1 MHYKYNLL
9 LLCLDCSE
17 IKIHKMQTRPIDQDI
32 KRAVRTKKMIRALW
46 TINFCGVALVML
58 IGVMIYHG
66 YIGYMPPVE
75 GLLNPEDRFAS
86 RLFTSDGVEMGRFYQ
101 SRNNRVYADYSEISP
116 NVINALIATE
126 DERFMQHSGIDIMA
140 LSRVLFKTI
149 LLRQKN
155 AGGGSTITQQLAKQ
169 LYSPESDGLM
179 DRFIQKPVEWA
190 IAVKLERYYTKEE
203 IIKMYL
209 NQFDFLNNAVG
220 IKTAAHVYFNTTPD
234 SLKIEQAA
242 MLVGMAKN
250 PSLYNPV
257 RADRKDAA
265 VGRRNVVLQQML
277 KADLITEA
285 ECDSLCALPLD
296 VKFTKVDHKDGI
308 APYFREAVRLMM
320 QAKEPRR
327 GDYPDWDQQRF
338 VDDSIQW
345 ATNPLYGW
353 VEKNPKPDGTKYNI
367 YTDGLRIYTSIDSR
381 MQKYAEEAVIDHLK
395 NTLQPQFDRE
405 KGSRGP
411 YTTNS
416 AELGQLTPRKLIDRA
431 IRQSERYRVLKNAG
445 MSDAEIMEEFDKPV
459 DMTVFSY
466 DGGQV
471 QKTMS
476 PRDSVVYQKMFL
488 RAGFMS
494 MDPLTGQVKAY
505 VGGPNFHF
513 FQYDMAGVGRRQIG
527 STVKPF
533 LYTYA
538 FEEGFTPCDMFLNAQ
553 PSITLPTGEVWAPR
567 NTGHAR
573 IGEMVDLYWALTNS
587 NNWISAR
594 LMSELS
600 PSTLARTMHT
610 FGITNHLDPVVS
622 LCLGPC
628 DVSVREMVTAYTA
641 FSNKGLRVDPIY
653 VTKITDN
660 NGNVIS
666 EFTPQYTEVMS
677 QEAYFK
683 MVNILQNVINSGTG
697 SRLRRA
703 PYNITAVMGGKT
715 GTTNYNADGWFMG
728 FTPNLVSGVWVGG
741 DERYIHFNRMAQGQ
755 GAAMALPIYGL
766 YMKKVYAD
774 KSLPYSQTL
783 QFPEPPAGFSPC
795 YKESYGDAPA
805 AETPVEAIDNA
816 FE

>member
-1 MHYKYNLL
+1 
-9 LLCLDCSE
+9 
-17 IKIHKMQTRPIDQDI
+17 
-32 KRAVRTKKMIRALW
+32 
-46 TINFCGVALVML
+46 ML

-285 ECDSLCALPLD
+285 ECDSLCALPLE

-395 NTLQPQFDRE
+395 NTLQPQFERE

-600 PSTLARTMHT
+600 PSTLARTMYT

>member
-1 MHYKYNLL
+1 MFGLL
-9 LLCLDCSE
+9 RN
-17 IKIHKMQTRPIDQDI
+17 KIHKMQTRPIDQDI
-32 KRAVRTKKMIRALW
+32 KRAARTKKMIRALW

-285 ECDSLCALPLD
+285 ECDSLCALPLE

-431 IRQSERYRVLKNAG
+431 ICQSERYRVLKNAG

>member
-1 MHYKYNLL
+1 
-9 LLCLDCSE
+9 
-17 IKIHKMQTRPIDQDI
+17 MQTRPIDQDI

-285 ECDSLCALPLD
+285 ECDSLCALPLE

-553 PSITLPTGEVWAPR
+553 PSISLPTGEVWAPR

-600 PSTLARTMHT
+600 PLTLARTMHT

>member
-1 MHYKYNLL
+1 
-9 LLCLDCSE
+9 
-17 IKIHKMQTRPIDQDI
+17 
-32 KRAVRTKKMIRALW
+32 
-46 TINFCGVALVML
+46 ML

-610 FGITNHLDPVVS
+610 FGITNHLDPVAS

>member
-1 MHYKYNLL
+1 
-9 LLCLDCSE
+9 
-17 IKIHKMQTRPIDQDI
+17 
-32 KRAVRTKKMIRALW
+32 
-46 TINFCGVALVML
+46 
-58 IGVMIYHG
+58 
-66 YIGYMPPVE
+66 MPPVE

-250 PSLYNPV
+250 PSLYNPA

-285 ECDSLCALPLD
+285 ECDSLCALPLE

-505 VGGPNFHF
+505 VGGLNFHF

-805 AETPVEAIDNA
+805 AEAPVEAIDNA

>member
-1 MHYKYNLL
+1 MFGLL
-9 LLCLDCSE
+9 RN
-17 IKIHKMQTRPIDQDI
+17 KIHKMQTRPIDQDI
-32 KRAVRTKKMIRALW
+32 KRAARTKKMIRALW

-327 GDYPDWDQQRF
+327 GDYPDWDQQCF

>member
-1 MHYKYNLL
+1 
-9 LLCLDCSE
+9 
-17 IKIHKMQTRPIDQDI
+17 
-32 KRAVRTKKMIRALW
+32 
-46 TINFCGVALVML
+46 ML

-169 LYSPESDGLM
+169 LYSPESDWLM

-285 ECDSLCALPLD
+285 ECDSLCALPLE

>member
-1 MHYKYNLL
+1 
-9 LLCLDCSE
+9 
-17 IKIHKMQTRPIDQDI
+17 
-32 KRAVRTKKMIRALW
+32 
-46 TINFCGVALVML
+46 ML

-381 MQKYAEEAVIDHLK
+381 MQKYAEDAVIDHLK

-683 MVNILQNVINSGTG
+683 MVNILQNVINSGSG

>member
-1 MHYKYNLL
+1 MFGLL
-9 LLCLDCSE
+9 RN
-17 IKIHKMQTRPIDQDI
+17 KIHKMQTRPIDQDI
-32 KRAVRTKKMIRALW
+32 KRAARTKKMIRALW

-285 ECDSLCALPLD
+285 ECDSLCALPLE

-553 PSITLPTGEVWAPR
+553 PSIMLPTGEVWAPR

-783 QFPEPPAGFSPC
+783 QFSEPPAGFSPC

>member
-1 MHYKYNLL
+1 
-9 LLCLDCSE
+9 
-17 IKIHKMQTRPIDQDI
+17 
-32 KRAVRTKKMIRALW
+32 
-46 TINFCGVALVML
+46 ML

-126 DERFMQHSGIDIMA
+126 DERFMQHSGIDTMA

-285 ECDSLCALPLD
+285 ECDSLCALPLE

>member
-1 MHYKYNLL
+1 
-9 LLCLDCSE
+9 
-17 IKIHKMQTRPIDQDI
+17 
-32 KRAVRTKKMIRALW
+32 
-46 TINFCGVALVML
+46 ML

-265 VGRRNVVLQQML
+265 LGRRNVVLQQML

-285 ECDSLCALPLD
+285 ECDSLCALPLE

-553 PSITLPTGEVWAPR
+553 PSIMLPTGEVWAPR

>member
-1 MHYKYNLL
+1 
-9 LLCLDCSE
+9 
-17 IKIHKMQTRPIDQDI
+17 
-32 KRAVRTKKMIRALW
+32 
-46 TINFCGVALVML
+46 
-58 IGVMIYHG
+58 
-66 YIGYMPPVE
+66 MPPVE

-755 GAAMALPIYGL
+755 GAEMALPIYGL

>member
-1 MHYKYNLL
+1 
-9 LLCLDCSE
+9 
-17 IKIHKMQTRPIDQDI
+17 
-32 KRAVRTKKMIRALW
+32 
-46 TINFCGVALVML
+46 
-58 IGVMIYHG
+58 
-66 YIGYMPPVE
+66 MPPVE

-296 VKFTKVDHKDGI
+296 VKFTKVDHKGGI

>member
-1 MHYKYNLL
+1 
-9 LLCLDCSE
+9 
-17 IKIHKMQTRPIDQDI
+17 
-32 KRAVRTKKMIRALW
+32 
-46 TINFCGVALVML
+46 ML

-250 PSLYNPV
+250 PSLYNPA

-285 ECDSLCALPLD
+285 ECDSLCALPLE

>member
-1 MHYKYNLL
+1 
-9 LLCLDCSE
+9 
-17 IKIHKMQTRPIDQDI
+17 
-32 KRAVRTKKMIRALW
+32 
-46 TINFCGVALVML
+46 ML

-285 ECDSLCALPLD
+285 ECDSLCALPLE

-381 MQKYAEEAVIDHLK
+381 MQKYAEEAVIDQLK

>member
-1 MHYKYNLL
+1 
-9 LLCLDCSE
+9 
-17 IKIHKMQTRPIDQDI
+17 
-32 KRAVRTKKMIRALW
+32 
-46 TINFCGVALVML
+46 ML

-265 VGRRNVVLQQML
+265 MGRRNVVLQQML

>member
-1 MHYKYNLL
+1 
-9 LLCLDCSE
+9 
-17 IKIHKMQTRPIDQDI
+17 
-32 KRAVRTKKMIRALW
+32 
-46 TINFCGVALVML
+46 ML

-345 ATNPLYGW
+345 AANPLYGW

>member
-1 MHYKYNLL
+1 
-9 LLCLDCSE
+9 
-17 IKIHKMQTRPIDQDI
+17 
-32 KRAVRTKKMIRALW
+32 
-46 TINFCGVALVML
+46 ML

-250 PSLYNPV
+250 PSLYNPA

-285 ECDSLCALPLD
+285 ECDSLCALPLE

-445 MSDAEIMEEFDKPV
+445 MSDAEILEEFDKPV

>member
-1 MHYKYNLL
+1 MFGLL
-9 LLCLDCSE
+9 RN
-17 IKIHKMQTRPIDQDI
+17 KIHKMQTRPIDQDI
-32 KRAVRTKKMIRALW
+32 KRAARTKKMIRALW

-285 ECDSLCALPLD
+285 ECDSLCALPLE

-774 KSLPYSQTL
+774 KSLPYSQTS

>member
-1 MHYKYNLL
+1 
-9 LLCLDCSE
+9 
-17 IKIHKMQTRPIDQDI
+17 MQTRPIDQDI
-32 KRAVRTKKMIRALW
+32 KRAARTKKMIRALW

-715 GTTNYNADGWFMG
+715 GTTNYNADGWCMG

>member
-1 MHYKYNLL
+1 MFGLL
-9 LLCLDCSE
+9 RN
-17 IKIHKMQTRPIDQDI
+17 KIHKMQTRPIDQDI
-32 KRAVRTKKMIRALW
+32 KRAARTKKMIRALW

-567 NTGHAR
+567 NTGYAR

>member
-1 MHYKYNLL
+1 
-9 LLCLDCSE
+9 
-17 IKIHKMQTRPIDQDI
+17 
-32 KRAVRTKKMIRALW
+32 
-46 TINFCGVALVML
+46 
-58 IGVMIYHG
+58 
-66 YIGYMPPVE
+66 MPPVE

-220 IKTAAHVYFNTTPD
+220 IKTAAHVYFNTSPD

-265 VGRRNVVLQQML
+265 EGRRNVVLQQML

>member
-1 MHYKYNLL
+1 
-9 LLCLDCSE
+9 
-17 IKIHKMQTRPIDQDI
+17 
-32 KRAVRTKKMIRALW
+32 
-46 TINFCGVALVML
+46 
-58 IGVMIYHG
+58 
-66 YIGYMPPVE
+66 MPPVE

-285 ECDSLCALPLD
+285 ECDSLCALPLE

-783 QFPEPPAGFSPC
+783 QFSEPPAGFSPC

>member
-1 MHYKYNLL
+1 
-9 LLCLDCSE
+9 
-17 IKIHKMQTRPIDQDI
+17 
-32 KRAVRTKKMIRALW
+32 
-46 TINFCGVALVML
+46 ML

-296 VKFTKVDHKDGI
+296 VKFTKEDHKDGI

>member
-1 MHYKYNLL
+1 
-9 LLCLDCSE
+9 
-17 IKIHKMQTRPIDQDI
+17 
-32 KRAVRTKKMIRALW
+32 
-46 TINFCGVALVML
+46 
-58 IGVMIYHG
+58 
-66 YIGYMPPVE
+66 MPPVE

-327 GDYPDWDQQRF
+327 SDYPDWDQQRF

>member
-1 MHYKYNLL
+1 MFGLL
-9 LLCLDCSE
+9 RN
-17 IKIHKMQTRPIDQDI
+17 KIHKMQTRPIDQDI
-32 KRAVRTKKMIRALW
+32 KCAARTKKMIRALW

-285 ECDSLCALPLD
+285 ECDSLCALPLE

-445 MSDAEIMEEFDKPV
+445 MSDAEIMKEFDKPV

>member
-1 MHYKYNLL
+1 
-9 LLCLDCSE
+9 
-17 IKIHKMQTRPIDQDI
+17 MQTRPIDQDI
-32 KRAVRTKKMIRALW
+32 KRSQRTAKVVRTLW

-58 IGVMIYHG
+58 LGVMIYHG

-75 GLLNPEDRFAS
+75 GLLNPEDRLAS
-86 RLFTSDGVEMGRFYQ
+86 RLFSADGVEMGRFYQ
-101 SRNNRVYADYSEISP
+101 SKNNRVYADYSEISP
-116 NVINALIATE
+116 YVVNALIATE
-126 DERFMQHSGIDIMA
+126 DERFMSHSGIDMMA

-149 LLRQKN
+149 LMRQKN

-169 LYSPESDGLM
+169 LYSPESEGLM

-250 PSLYNPV
+250 PSLFNPA
-257 RADRKDAA
+257 REDRRDAA
-265 VGRRNVVLQQML
+265 IGRRNVVLKQML
-277 KADLITEA
+277 KADMITEE
-285 ECDSLCALPLD
+285 ECDSLCALPLG
-296 VKFTKVDHKDGI
+296 VQFTRVDHKDGI
-308 APYFREAVRLMM
+308 APYFREAIRLMM

-327 GDYPDWDQQRF
+327 SDYPEWDQQHY

-353 VEKNPKPDGTKYNI
+353 VEKNPKPDGSKYNI

-381 MQKYAEEAVIDHLK
+381 MQKYAEEAVVDHLK

-411 YTTNS
+411 YTTNKD
-416 AELGQLTPRKLIDRA
+416 ELGQLTPQKLIDRA
-431 IRQSERYRVLKNAG
+431 IRQSERYRVLKKAG
-445 MSDAEIMEEFDKPV
+445 MSESEIMEEFNRLV

-471 QKTMS
+471 SKTMS
-476 PRDSVVYQKMFL
+476 PRDSIIYQKMFL

-538 FEEGFTPCDMFLNAQ
+538 FEEGFTPCDQFLNAQ
-553 PSITLPTGEVWAPR
+553 PSIVLPSGQVWSPR
-567 NTGHAR
+567 NAGHAR
-573 IGEMVDLYWALTNS
+573 VGEMVDLYWALTNS

-600 PSTLARTMHT
+600 PTTLARTMHT
-610 FGITNHLDPVVS
+610 FGITSHLDPVMS

-683 MVNILQNVINSGTG
+683 MINILQNVINSGTG

-715 GTTNYNADGWFMG
+715 GTTNYNSDGWFMG

-741 DERYIHFNRMAQGQ
+741 DERYIHFNNMAQGQ

-774 KSLPYSQTL
+774 KSLPYSQEAK
-783 QFPEPPAGFSPC
+783 FPDPPAGFSAC
-795 YKESYGDAPA
+795 YKAGYGDAVEEEA
-805 AETPVEAIDNA
+805 PVEAIDNA

>member
-1 MHYKYNLL
+1 MFGLL
-9 LLCLDCSE
+9 RN
-17 IKIHKMQTRPIDQDI
+17 KIHKMQTRPIDQDI
-32 KRAVRTKKMIRALW
+32 KRAARTKKMIRALW

-381 MQKYAEEAVIDHLK
+381 MQKYAEEAVTDHLK

-805 AETPVEAIDNA
+805 SETPVEAIDNA

>member
-1 MHYKYNLL
+1 
-9 LLCLDCSE
+9 
-17 IKIHKMQTRPIDQDI
+17 
-32 KRAVRTKKMIRALW
+32 
-46 TINFCGVALVML
+46 ML

-285 ECDSLCALPLD
+285 ECDSLCALPLE

-381 MQKYAEEAVIDHLK
+381 MQKYAEEAVVDHLK

>member
-1 MHYKYNLL
+1 
-9 LLCLDCSE
+9 
-17 IKIHKMQTRPIDQDI
+17 MQTRPIDQDI
-32 KRAVRTKKMIRALW
+32 KRAARTKKMIRALW

-285 ECDSLCALPLD
+285 ECDSLCTLPLE

-805 AETPVEAIDNA
+805 SETPVEAIDNA

>member
-1 MHYKYNLL
+1 
-9 LLCLDCSE
+9 
-17 IKIHKMQTRPIDQDI
+17 MQTRPIDQDI
-32 KRAVRTKKMIRALW
+32 KRAARTKKMIRALW

-285 ECDSLCALPLD
+285 ECDSLCALPLE

-783 QFPEPPAGFSPC
+783 QFPEPPVGFSPC

>member
-1 MHYKYNLL
+1 
-9 LLCLDCSE
+9 
-17 IKIHKMQTRPIDQDI
+17 MQTRPIDQDI
-32 KRAVRTKKMIRALW
+32 KRAARAKKMIRALW

-285 ECDSLCALPLD
+285 ECDSLCALPLE

-395 NTLQPQFDRE
+395 NTLQPQFERE

>member
-1 MHYKYNLL
+1 MFGLL
-9 LLCLDCSE
+9 RN
-17 IKIHKMQTRPIDQDI
+17 KIHKMQTRPIDQDI
-32 KRAVRTKKMIRALW
+32 KRAARTKKMIRALW

-220 IKTAAHVYFNTTPD
+220 IKTAAHVYFNTSPD

-285 ECDSLCALPLD
+285 ECDSLCALPLE

>member
-1 MHYKYNLL
+1 
-9 LLCLDCSE
+9 
-17 IKIHKMQTRPIDQDI
+17 
-32 KRAVRTKKMIRALW
+32 
-46 TINFCGVALVML
+46 ML

-416 AELGQLTPRKLIDRA
+416 AELGQLTPRKLIDCA

>member
-1 MHYKYNLL
+1 
-9 LLCLDCSE
+9 
-17 IKIHKMQTRPIDQDI
+17 
-32 KRAVRTKKMIRALW
+32 
-46 TINFCGVALVML
+46 ML

-250 PSLYNPV
+250 PSLYNPA

-285 ECDSLCALPLD
+285 ECDSLCALPLE

-774 KSLPYSQTL
+774 KSVPYSQTL

>member
-1 MHYKYNLL
+1 
-9 LLCLDCSE
+9 
-17 IKIHKMQTRPIDQDI
+17 MQTRPIDQDI
-32 KRAVRTKKMIRALW
+32 KRAARTKKMIRALW

-58 IGVMIYHG
+58 LGVMIYHG

-741 DERYIHFNRMAQGQ
+741 DECYIHFNRMAQGQ

>member
-1 MHYKYNLL
+1 
-9 LLCLDCSE
+9 
-17 IKIHKMQTRPIDQDI
+17 
-32 KRAVRTKKMIRALW
+32 
-46 TINFCGVALVML
+46 
-58 IGVMIYHG
+58 
-66 YIGYMPPVE
+66 MPPVE

-285 ECDSLCALPLD
+285 ECDSLCALPLE

-755 GAAMALPIYGL
+755 GATMALPIYGL
-766 YMKKVYAD
+766 YMKKVYSD

>member
-1 MHYKYNLL
+1 
-9 LLCLDCSE
+9 
-17 IKIHKMQTRPIDQDI
+17 
-32 KRAVRTKKMIRALW
+32 
-46 TINFCGVALVML
+46 ML

-573 IGEMVDLYWALTNS
+573 IGEMVDLYWALSNS